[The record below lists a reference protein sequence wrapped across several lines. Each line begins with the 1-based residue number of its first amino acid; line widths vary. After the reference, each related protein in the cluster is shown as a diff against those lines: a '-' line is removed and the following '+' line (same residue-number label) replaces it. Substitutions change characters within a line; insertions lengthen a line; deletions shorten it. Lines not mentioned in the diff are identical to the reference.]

1 MRTVVMYHYVRNTE
15 GTEFP
20 GLYSRKLNQFDFQL
34 GYLSSSFNVCAL
46 DSLHQSSGSTAV
58 LTFDDGLKD
67 HYRNV
72 FPVLQKNN
80 MRATFFVSSM
90 PLIKPVVLD
99 VHKIQLLLA
108 SQSHELLFELLASEL
123 GPLRIRE
130 YEESGA
136 ISNDPSRFDNRRTI
150 LFKRLL
156 QRDLE
161 EPLRSEILHK
171 IFVHFLASD
180 EKQISKELYMS
191 LSELREMKAAGMV
204 IGNHTLSHHWLGHI
218 DIAEAKRE
226 ILECENL
233 LIQEGL
239 MDHELKTIAYPYG
252 NSTSQ
257 VETYLLDS
265 SYQYAFTTVA
275 EHWNPSQ
282 FAAMRIPR
290 FDTNDLPFH

>member
-1 MRTVVMYHYVRNTE
+1 MRTVVMYHYVRDTE
-15 GTEFP
+15 GTKFS
-20 GLYSRKLNQFDFQL
+20 GLYSRKLSQFDFQL
-34 GYLSSSFNVCAL
+34 DYLKSSFHVGAL
-46 DSLHQSSGSTAV
+46 DSLEQSLDSTAV

-67 HYRNV
+67 HYRIA
-72 FPVLQKNN
+72 FPTLQKKN
-80 MRATFFVSSM
+80 MRAAFFVSSM
-90 PLIKPVVLD
+90 PLLKSVVLD
-99 VHKIQLLLA
+99 VHKIQLLLG
-108 SQSHELLFELLASEL
+108 SQSHERLFELLASEL
-123 GPLRIRE
+123 GPLRLRE

-136 ISNDPSRFDNRRTI
+136 ILTDTSRFDNRRTI

-161 EPLRSEILHK
+161 TPLRSEILHK
-171 IFVHFLASD
+171 IFIHFFAGD
-180 EKQISKELYMS
+180 EQQISKELYMS

-204 IGNHTLSHHWLGHI
+204 IGNHTLNHHWLGYI

-239 MDHELKTIAYPYG
+239 MDKEFKTIAYPYG

-257 VETYLLDS
+257 VETYLLES

-275 EHWNPSQ
+275 EHWNPAQ
-282 FAAMRIPR
+282 FSAMRIPR
-290 FDTNDLPFH
+290 FDTNDLPFQ